1 MSKRWSRRKVLKQ
14 LGLVTAGSVASVVSS
29 CQSITQ
35 FRPQPINLTP
45 FTEKLPKGVTLEM
58 VGLPA
63 GQFLMGSPDSDP
75 DAKSDEK
82 PQHQVKVNS
91 FAIGKYP
98 VTQAQYQAVMGN
110 NPSRFQNNPQNPV
123 EKVSWNDAQAFC
135 QKLSQITGKTYRL
148 PTEAEWEYACRAGTT
163 TRYYFGDDANQLGD
177 YAWYKGNSRY
187 KTHPVGEKKPNAW
200 GLYDMIGNVWEWCED
215 DWHSTYE
222 NAPKDG
228 SAWLTNDDDYQI
240 LRGGSWCDNPFD
252 CRSAYRYYC
261 NRRDNYYYILGFRVV
276 CGAGRTLSLVFG
288 L

>member
-1 MSKRWSRRKVLKQ
+1 MSKRWSRRKVLRQ

-35 FRPQPINLTP
+35 FRPQPINLIP

-75 DAKSDEK
+75 DALDSEK
-82 PQHQVKVNS
+82 PQHQVQVNS

-98 VTQAQYQAVMGN
+98 VTQAQYEAVMGN

-177 YAWYKGNSRY
+177 YAWYVGNSQQT
-187 KTHPVGEKKPNAW
+187 THPVGQKKPNAW
-200 GLYDMIGNVWEWCED
+200 GLYDMSGNVWEWCED
-215 DWHSTYE
+215 NWHDSYE
-222 NAPKDG
+222 NAPRDG
-228 SAWLTNDDDYQI
+228 SAWLRNDNNYYI
-240 LRGGSWCDNPFD
+240 VRGGSWDFNPYY
-252 CRSAYRYYC
+252 CRSASRI
-261 NRRDNYYYILGFRVV
+261 RFSPGFDFNYLGFRVV
-276 CGAGRTLSLVFG
+276 SGTGRTL
-288 L
+288 